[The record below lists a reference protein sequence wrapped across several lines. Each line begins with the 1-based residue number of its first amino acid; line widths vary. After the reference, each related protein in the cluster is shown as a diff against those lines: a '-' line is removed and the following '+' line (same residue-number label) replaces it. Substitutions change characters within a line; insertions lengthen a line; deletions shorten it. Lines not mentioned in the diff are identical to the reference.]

1 MNRLC
6 RTMFKRRFFQTIL
19 FALGIAIFAFPAPVV
34 AGGERE
40 VTLDEAYRS
49 ALEYNE
55 RISASRSRVQQA
67 RENVRIARSPMLP
80 QVRLEGR
87 HIRLKESDPA
97 AGLSD
102 LAEEYFD
109 LEPGSLDFRGPDNYN
124 EASISA
130 SQVLFQGGKL
140 RAGYLA
146 SQYAAESSELED
158 YRLRQQVLFSVSG
171 SFYNVLFAR
180 RSMEIAENRL
190 TRSMRHLDLA
200 RERHEVGLADITA
213 MLRAQVQVAAAMEA
227 VEQAKN
233 EYTIAKERLALEMG
247 VSEPPATVKEP
258 EAIEVPEA
266 PVERHIEYAFDNRRD
281 LMASQKGRRLAEKQI
296 DAERADFYPSLSLQ
310 GSYSVVDDEAI
321 YGEDKYNWQ
330 AALVASYPLFSGFR
344 DTAEV
349 AKASAMESEMKASE
363 NRIKQ
368 EIRVDVRS
376 AYADIQT
383 RKKVVEHIND
393 QVRAASANYEQVSAK
408 FEEGLASTI
417 DVVDAETALN
427 EAELSLASAYYQ
439 LQLDNLGLKLAT
451 GEFLGDYLR

>member
-6 RTMFKRRFFQTIL
+6 RTMFKRLFFQTIS
-19 FALGIAIFAFPAPVV
+19 FALGVALLAFPAPVF

-40 VTLDEAYRS
+40 ITLDEAYRS

-55 RISASRSRVQQA
+55 RISASRYRVQQA
-67 RENVRIARSPMLP
+67 REDVRIARSPMLP

-97 AGLSD
+97 AGFGD
-102 LAEEYFD
+102 LAADFGLD
-109 LEPGSLDFRGPDNYN
+109 PDAFDFRGPDNYN

-146 SQYAAESSELED
+146 SQYAAESSEFED

-180 RSMEIAENRL
+180 RAMGIAENRL
-190 TRSMRHLDLA
+190 TRSTRHLDLA
-200 RERHEVGLADITA
+200 RERYEVGLVDITA

-233 EYTIAKERLALEMG
+233 DYTIAKERLALEMG
-247 VSEPPATVKEP
+247 VAEPPATVKEP
-258 EAIEVPEA
+258 EPIEVPEA

-310 GSYSVVDDEAI
+310 GSYTVVDDEAV

-349 AKASAMESEMKASE
+349 AKARAMESEMKASE

-376 AYADIQT
+376 AYADIQS

-393 QVRAASANYEQVSAK
+393 QVRAAKANYEQVSAK
-408 FEEGLASTI
+408 FEEGLASTV

-427 EAELSLASAYYQ
+427 EAELSLASVYYQ